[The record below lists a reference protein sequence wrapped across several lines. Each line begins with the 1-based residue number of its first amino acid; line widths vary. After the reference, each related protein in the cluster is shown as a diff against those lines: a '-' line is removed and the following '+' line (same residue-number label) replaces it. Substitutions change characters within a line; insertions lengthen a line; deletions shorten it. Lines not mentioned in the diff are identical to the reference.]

1 MNIFLADDDEDDRL
15 FFVEALEEIPLDI
28 ETSEFSNGVGLMRNL
43 YSDEKLPDVIF
54 LDLNMPMMNGFECL
68 SDIRNDEKF
77 KKLPVVIYSTSFHEE
92 EVERLKNMGATGYL
106 RKPTSYNQLKT
117 LVYKCLKNVKDWQTN
132 NENNSWNFIIFD

>member
-15 FFVEALEEIPLDI
+15 FFSEALKEIPLSI
-28 ETSEFSNGVGLMRNL
+28 ETSTFADGVCLMENL

-77 KKLPVVIYSTSFHEE
+77 KNIPVIIYSTSFLKTEI
-92 EVERLKNMGATGYL
+92 ERLHRMGAAGYL

-117 LVYKCLKNVKDWQTN
+117 LIYKCVKNLQDWQMTIN
-132 NENNSWNFIIFD
+132 RDTSVFAIYN